1 MHNTCSAFSNC
12 CTIRARCGQEPNFT
26 GFYLCRKESWKK
38 RLYFED
44 SCGCGFDRTWSEN
57 AGFTFFRGPAS
68 GQTPIVR
75 LAGMGP
81 KLLISDKSTID
92 QPVLRWRLRVRGN
105 TAVEFGAL
113 PLGVELGHTAL
124 HKCVSMLVS
133 VPDLCEEQQAVGFC
147 SQITAGSF
155 LPLKV
160 PVMRGTILDVVLRKG
175 HFSVVLQYPEDAK
188 EISWQNGQP
197 VPRPYYGPPQLRF
210 EQDFSSSYDVRLA
223 ATAWAK
229 ASFEVLHDG
238 HNLEAWE
245 ETDTV
250 TDEIESVTSRI
261 MSERITESENV
272 CSGPELR
279 VTAITNGI
287 NHLPIP
293 SQTGDSYP
301 EQCTE
306 GVQGISGMSTSV
318 IGGCPS

>member
-1 MHNTCSAFSNC
+1 MVRPSNHH
-12 CTIRARCGQEPNFT
+12 
-26 GFYLCRKESWKK
+26 RKETWKK
-38 RLYFED
+38 RLYLED
-44 SCGCGFDRTWSEN
+44 SCGCGFDRNWGEN
-57 AGFTFFRGPAS
+57 AGFKFFRWSAG
-68 GQTPIVR
+68 GHTPIVR

-81 KLLISDKSTID
+81 KLLISDKSTVD
-92 QPVLRWRLRVRGN
+92 QPILRWRLRVHGN

-113 PLGVELGHTAL
+113 PVGLELGHTTL
-124 HKCVSMLVS
+124 HKCVSMLGS
-133 VPDLCEEQQAVGFC
+133 TPELCGEPHAVGFC

-210 EQDFSSSYDVRLA
+210 EQDFSTAYDVRLA

-245 ETDTV
+245 EMDDKVSNEVDTL
-250 TDEIESVTSRI
+250 TTRI
-261 MSERITESENV
+261 LAQRISESEALCPGSDAV
-272 CSGPELR
+272 TIITGIDLAGESGNSE
-279 VTAITNGI
+279 
-287 NHLPIP
+287 
-293 SQTGDSYP
+293 YP

-306 GVQGISGMSTSV
+306 EVHAITDVSSSGHA
-318 IGGCPS
+318 